1 MRLQARLR
9 AAMCDTMR
17 AASAPLLIS
26 IACAVACA
34 ACSERREEPADRAA
48 PAAHPQAST
57 GDAVQPSARA
67 GDGASAAPTDSPS
80 PASSSAAPAA
90 PAPDASSAPAARPAT
105 AAAPLDPTIAP
116 TARAATLYNRP
127 IVIGASASDGFGIS
141 VRENGA
147 KPGDGVSVSLADI
160 LRVAL
165 DDRRTVE
172 GYASSMTFVNP
183 GPILSGEMERALR
196 HSPTIVVGID
206 FLFWYVYGTEDATGG
221 LMRSREQRLENL
233 ERGLAQVD
241 MALARGVPV
250 IIGDIPDM
258 KAAIGKMLSRAQ
270 VPDAATLDAVNAR
283 ITEWAQSRPGARV
296 FGLRESVMSINT
308 NGSMRAGGTDWSVDD
323 HGPLLLRDELHPSFA
338 GLVAV
343 ASSVVEASAT
353 LLPEDSRAA
362 FRASFDLD
370 PMMVRRRL
378 LDERAAELE
387 AVRSRRTAAPQ
398 ATPATP

>member
-1 MRLQARLR
+1 MRLWARSR
-9 AAMCDTMR
+9 AAMRAATR
-17 AASAPLLIS
+17 AASALLLIPV
-26 IACAVACA
+26 ACATLCA
-34 ACSERREEPADRAA
+34 ACSERSDGPNGRAA
-48 PAAHPQAST
+48 PAAQPQVHADDS
-57 GDAVQPSARA
+57 AQPSARA
-67 GDGASAAPTDSPS
+67 LGSAADAPADSPS
-80 PASSSAAPAA
+80 PA
-90 PAPDASSAPAARPAT
+90 AST
-105 AAAPLDPTIAP
+105 AALPLDPTIAP
-116 TARAATLYNRP
+116 TAGAATLFNRP

-141 VRENGA
+141 VREHGA

-165 DDRRTVE
+165 VGRHTVE

-196 HSPTIVVGID
+196 QSPTIVVGID
-206 FLFWYVYGTEDATGG
+206 FLFWFVYGTEDAAGG

-241 MALARGVPV
+241 IALARGIPV
-250 IIGDIPDM
+250 IVGDIPDM

-270 VPDAATLDAVNAR
+270 VPDADTLDAVNAR
-283 ITEWAQSRPGARV
+283 IREWAQSRPGVRV
-296 FGLRESVMSINT
+296 FGLRESVMSINS

-362 FRASFDLD
+362 FVSSFDLD

-378 LDERAAELE
+378 LDERAAELQE
-387 AVRSRRTAAPQ
+387 VRSRRAAPAQ
-398 ATPATP
+398 PEPAAPAAAPGASPAPAAAPLGEP